1 MRQSWVGG
9 RELGIVHIV
18 ERAIVRGEVEA
29 VRATPRAVQ
38 VALDLLRHDVLMR
51 MGSVSDAEIVE
62 IVDQVAVPLL
72 TGRPPEPSPAA

>member
-38 VALDLLRHDVLMR
+38 VTLDLLRHDVLMQ
-51 MGSVSDAEIVE
+51 MGSISDAEV
-62 IVDQVAVPLL
+62 VDQVAVPLL